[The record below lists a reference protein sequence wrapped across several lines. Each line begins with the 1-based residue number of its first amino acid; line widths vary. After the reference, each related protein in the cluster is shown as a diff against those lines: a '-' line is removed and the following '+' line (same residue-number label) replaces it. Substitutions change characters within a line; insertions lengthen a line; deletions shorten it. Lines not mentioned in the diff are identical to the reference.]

1 MVDRGWLEEDRMKK
15 SWKSSNASRVRKLSS
30 LCRQSSSHVYYQKT
44 PLPIKDIIYSSLLE
58 ASQFKGWWRL
68 SQAKAE
74 GCTSTNGIV
83 CILFRDWLKG
93 LGCWAHLEI
102 ACKFA
107 EWGFWWN
114 FEPTSFDENQKKI
127 FLLLCFH
134 RKWDLG
140 SNFLR
145 MQSKASASS
154 SSRFVPLYPKFT
166 PKFVSREFKKF
177 QRRPP
182 SRPMT
187 AEQRSTTER

>member
-15 SWKSSNASRVRKLSS
+15 SCNASRVRKLSS
-30 LCRQSSSHVYYQKT
+30 LCRHSSSSRHVYYQKT

-74 GCTSTNGIV
+74 GSTSTNGVV
-83 CILFRDWLKG
+83 CLLFRDWLKG
-93 LGCWAHLEI
+93 LFEI
-102 ACKFA
+102 AGKFV
-107 EWGFWWN
+107 EWGCWWN

-140 SNFLR
+140 NFLR
-145 MQSKASASS
+145 MHSKAPA
-154 SSRFVPLYPKFT
+154 FCAIVPKVYF
-166 PKFVSREFKKF
+166 
-177 QRRPP
+177 
-182 SRPMT
+182 
-187 AEQRSTTER
+187 